1 MRKEIYRKAGKLFE
15 EGRVK
20 VDYESE
26 KAVYFTVQGNKDSY
40 SVIIRKDGKH
50 ACTCAFASIHA
61 GKDILCSHIY
71 ASLAMLM
78 FAGRG
83 VE

>member
-1 MRKEIYRKAGKLFE
+1 MRKELYRKAGRLFE

-26 KAVYFTVQGNKDSY
+26 KAVYFTVKGSKDTY
-40 SVIIRKDGKH
+40 SVIIRRDGKH
-50 ACTCAFASIHA
+50 SCTCQYSSIHA
-61 GKDILCSHIY
+61 GKDAFCSHIY

-78 FAGRG
+78 FARG
-83 VE
+83 D